1 MNLMDIDSHAG
12 PLREN
17 KKTEAM
23 EVHHHPHIEK
33 KNFKEY
39 LLEGLMI
46 FIAVTLGFF
55 AESLREY
62 FTNKEIE
69 RSNIESLVRNL
80 EEDSLSLV
88 ETVRFNEMKS
98 NWVDSFVTLRGSKLP
113 DTVFQKQ
120 FIYYAIKLSAAQ
132 NFISNQTVFE
142 QMKSS
147 GTLRLID
154 RTGVVDSILKYES
167 MYEAIKLQWEYVSKW
182 DDKNQEQLVSSTD
195 LTPLLANM
203 DILNLNI
210 HSGDLRA
217 DKLPKI
223 KNDSARLQLF
233 FNYEVAEKSSLMN
246 YVYFLNKQLSYA
258 RTLITFLKKEYHIE
272 SIKR

>member
-98 NWVDSFVTLRGSKLP
+98 NWVDSFVTLKGSKLP

-203 DILNLNI
+203 DILNLNM
-210 HSGDLRA
+210 HPGDLRA

-223 KNDSARLQLF
+223 K
-233 FNYEVAEKSSLMN
+233 K
-246 YVYFLNKQLSYA
+246 
-258 RTLITFLKKEYHIE
+258 
-272 SIKR
+272 